1 MHMHPAPD
9 RGPSW
14 LLTALLA
21 VSLFLIV
28 ASAADAK
35 PNVVFLFADDQ
46 RADTIGAL
54 GNPHIKTPNL
64 DQLVRTGF
72 VFRNAYCLGAN
83 VPAVCTPSRNM
94 LLSGRT
100 FHRWQG
106 PQAQPEMPNF
116 PTSMKAAGYETYHHG
131 KRGNTSP
138 AIQALF
144 DHNKYLMDQQD
155 RTSGEPGQTIVNEAI
170 EFLNARNKNKP
181 VFMYLAFANPH
192 DERVAAKKYMDM
204 YEREKIPLPK
214 NYKPLHPF
222 NNGEQFVRDEL
233 LAPFP
238 RTEDEVRKHLH
249 DYYAVI
255 SAMDHHIGRLLD
267 TLKQLNMYDNT
278 IFVYSADHGLAIGS
292 HGLFG
297 KQNLYEAGM
306 KPPLIFAGPGIPK
319 GETQALAYLL
329 DIFPT
334 VCDLAETDIP
344 SGLDGKS
351 LKPVIEGKSSGVRD
365 TLFLAYRDVQRAV
378 RDTRY
383 KLIRY
388 PQVNVTQLFDLQTD
402 PDELTNLAD
411 KREHVERIDILTAE
425 MGYWQ
430 RLLGDTAPLEVAQPQ
445 SPAWDHT
452 KIPDPPPGKGK
463 AKKQNK

>member
-1 MHMHPAPD
+1 MPHL
-9 RGPSW
+9 ST
-14 LLTALLA
+14 LLIALAFVSTAL
-21 VSLFLIV
+21 
-28 ASAADAK
+28 AADAPKK
-35 PNVVFLFADDQ
+35 PNVIFLFADDQ

-54 GNPHIKTPNL
+54 GNAHIKTPNL
-64 DQLVRTGF
+64 DQLVRSGF

-83 VPAVCTPSRNM
+83 VGAVCTPSRNM
-94 LLSGRT
+94 LMSGRT

-144 DHNKYLMDQQD
+144 DHNKYLVDQED
-155 RTSGEPGQTIVNEAI
+155 RTSGEPGQTIVDDAI
-170 EFLNARNKNKP
+170 GFLKGRSREKP

-192 DERVAAKKYMDM
+192 DERVANEKYMRLYD
-204 YEREKIPLPK
+204 RDKIPLPK

-238 RTEDEVRKHLH
+238 RTEDDVRKHLH

-255 SAMDHHIGRLLD
+255 SAMDSHIGRFFAA
-267 TLKQLNMYDNT
+267 LKELGMYDNT
-278 IFVYSADHGLAIGS
+278 IFIYSADHGLAIGS

-306 KPPLIFAGPGIPK
+306 KPPLVFSGPGIPH
-319 GETQALAYLL
+319 GESPALVYLL

-334 VCDLAETDIP
+334 VCDLVGTDI
-344 SGLDGKS
+344 SAGLDGKS
-351 LKPVIEGKSSGVRD
+351 MKPVIAGQQSGVRD
-365 TLFLAYRDVQRAV
+365 TLYLTYRDVQRAI
-378 RDTRY
+378 RDDRY
-383 KLIRY
+383 KLLRY

-402 PDELTNLAD
+402 PDELNNLAD
-411 KREHVERIDILTAE
+411 RPEQAERIKKLITELE
-425 MGYWQ
+425 RWQ
-430 RLLGDTAPLEVAQPQ
+430 KTVGDTAPLVVDKPQ
-445 SPAWDHT
+445 SPSWDPSQR
-452 KIPDPPPGKGK
+452 PDPPPAKAKGK
-463 AKKQNK
+463 KAKA